1 MRLSKNLV
9 EYMDKQITEIK
20 FLRSAQKKA
29 GGRRGKKEGE
39 GKRVKIL
46 HRKAGKNRSR
56 EYQSVRQT
64 MTDMEKVLGRRL
76 QPRNIMKSTKRFES
90 SFKCEEWY
98 RQIEVEKKNMNR
110 YRYII
115 KRKWC
120 IEMVRRDM

>member
-1 MRLSKNLV
+1 
-9 EYMDKQITEIK
+9 MDKQITEIK
-20 FLRSAQKKA
+20 FLRYAQKKA

-76 QPRNIMKSTKRFES
+76 QPRNIMKSTKRFEA